1 MLQGIVG
8 TMLSSLHWKC
18 WKHAAQHQSNRSV
31 ATSHAPKILVPSGR
45 GTIKI
50 IMLINKTLMSE
61 GPSHIIIRVAT
72 IGMYRYWMS
81 MEELLKEVGM
91 QGGEEWWP
99 WTTSHIHSGDMER
112 SFLNHLLSADTQVQ
126 AINTYN
132 NIHVLHVS
140 IVIYMYNWSYR
151 LSLSPFPPSVFF
163 LPVCLWTDTK

>member
-1 MLQGIVG
+1 MLEA
-8 TMLSSLHWKC
+8 C
-18 WKHAAQHQSNRSV
+18 C
-31 ATSHAPKILVPSGR
+31 ATSVKQICCHVTRTKNPGSFWKRYYQDNI
-45 GTIKI
+45 
-50 IMLINKTLMSE
+50 LINKTLMTE